1 MQKVAKKL
9 ISKHIIKILKIFQNT
24 IEHDRSNFKNYL
36 DQTIFFEIGYLIRL
50 IIEKN
55 KEEQKDGKYKKKFSR
70 SK

>member
-24 IEHDRSNFKNYL
+24 IEHDRFNFKNYL
-36 DQTIFFEIGYLIRL
+36 DQTIFFEIDYLIRL
-50 IIEKN
+50 VKEKN

>member
-9 ISKHIIKILKIFQNT
+9 ISKHIIEILKIFQST
-24 IEHDRSNFKNYL
+24 IEHDRFNFKNYL
-36 DQTIFFEIGYLIRL
+36 EQTIFFEIDYLIRL
-50 IIEKN
+50 VKEKN

>member
-9 ISKHIIKILKIFQNT
+9 ISKYIIKILKIFQNT
-24 IEHDRSNFKNYL
+24 IEHDRFNFKNYL
-36 DQTIFFEIGYLIRL
+36 EQTIFFEIDYLIRL
-50 IIEKN
+50 VKEKN

>member
-24 IEHDRSNFKNYL
+24 IEHDRFNFKNYL
-36 DQTIFFEIGYLIRL
+36 DQTIFFEIDYLIRL
-50 IIEKN
+50 VKEKN

-70 SK
+70 Y

>member
-9 ISKHIIKILKIFQNT
+9 ISKYIIKILKIFQNT
-24 IEHDRSNFKNYL
+24 IEHDRFNFKNYL
-36 DQTIFFEIGYLIRL
+36 DQTIFFEIDYLIRL
-50 IIEKN
+50 VKEKN

>member
-1 MQKVAKKL
+1 MKK
-9 ISKHIIKILKIFQNT
+9 IIEKFVCKNMLRFLKIYQNS
-24 IEHDRSNFKNYL
+24 IKHDNFNFKKYI
-36 DQTIFFEIGYLIRL
+36 DQTVFFETDYYIRL